1 MADVQI
7 EGLEFDI
14 SADSGK
20 ASQSLDG
27 LISTLQSLKSAVK
40 GNGLKSLSENLS
52 AISNIKIS
60 DATINSIN
68 RFADSLK
75 NLSSVSGSLKDV
87 AKIVKAQNPVPKVNP
102 TTPQETSV
110 TPKESGVEMS
120 QGGTQ
125 EATNSARKL
134 ANSLSSTKTE
144 AASAGNTIKNAL
156 GSLGSLALNKLK
168 SATRSAAGEFG
179 NLAKQA
185 MKIGGS
191 ALLSPI
197 TAPIKAL
204 GSLKEQFASVSKA
217 VTGLLRSFGR
227 IAMYRAIRFFFS
239 QLTGAI
245 KEGIN
250 NLYQYSSL
258 MGGTFKGSMDSLA
271 SSFQYLKNSMGAMVA
286 PIINAIAPAVDY
298 LIGKFVALLNIIN
311 QFFARLSGASF
322 FTKAKKQAV
331 SYGSA
336 VGSAGKA
343 IGGAGK
349 AAKQAAK
356 DIKDATI
363 GIDELNIIQQKD
375 RNGGGSGGGSGGGG
389 GASIPDYGSM
399 FEKVPID
406 SGIKDFTDKLK
417 EAIDKGDWKSV
428 GTLLGNKFNELMDSV
443 NWYGLGRK
451 IGYGINGA
459 VQSAYWFLKIADFKK
474 LGNHIAKFFNG
485 AMSEID
491 FSFVG
496 RLLVRKVTAE
506 IDLLIGFLEELDWG
520 LVGKSLGNFF
530 KGAFDEAYEWIT
542 SYDWGKMADSVY
554 KNLKK
559 FLLGID
565 FAGVAQSF
573 FRALGAALGAAVSFV
588 ATFVADVAADII
600 KYFKQYIN
608 TDGDKHWW
616 EIGADIIKGIF
627 EGIWNAIKNI
637 RIWIYNNVFKPFIDG
652 FKKAFGIHSPSTVMK
667 EQGGYI
673 IDGLLEGL
681 LTFPKKIAKTVK
693 EWGKKLIDWFTG
705 GDGNGNIVDRFKQKA
720 SDIVGG
726 FRDKI
731 GSTYTTVKT
740 NVSNWAQGVRDW
752 FSGTSF
758 GKINKDTFSNFASG
772 AIEGFRT
779 KIGNAYTTVKSNV
792 TTWARSV
799 RDWFS
804 GSSHGDVNA
813 NRFST
818 FAGNVIEGFRTKI
831 GNAYTN
837 TKSNIIT
844 WANNVKEWFSGSS
857 YGDVNSS
864 RFSTFANNVIE
875 GFRTKIGNAYTNT
888 RSNMQTWANNVK
900 NWFSNIAN
908 NTAFGTFAT
917 NVINGF
923 KDKIGSGYTA
933 AKSTMVTFANSV
945 KNWFEKPDG
954 ASLVSKFVDI
964 GANVIR
970 GFINGVNSLWN
981 SAMNRIREFG
991 RSVISAGK
999 TGTQEKSPSR
1009 AFRQIGAYVIEGF
1022 NLGLE
1027 DVIPSSYRTM
1037 SQWTKNISSYKPQV
1051 AFAVDGSALTA
1062 YDPTAYVRNV
1072 SADVNTQTSI
1082 SVNGLQSSMED
1093 FYKDYIEPTFVRMA
1107 DDVKRQADKSEK
1119 TVVQIGNRVITDEV
1133 NRQKKAN
1140 GYSFT
1145 D

>member
-7 EGLEFDI
+7 EGLQFDI

-20 ASQSLDG
+20 ASQSLNG
-27 LISTLQSLKSAVK
+27 LISTLQSLKSAIN

-60 DATINSIN
+60 EATISSIN
-68 RFADSLK
+68 RLADSLK
-75 NLSSVSGSLKDV
+75 NLSSASGSLKDV
-87 AKIVKAQNPVPKVNP
+87 ARIVKVQNTVPKVNS
-102 TTPQETSV
+102 TTPQGTSV
-110 TPKESGVEMS
+110 TPKESGVETS

-125 EATNSARKL
+125 EATNSAGRL
-134 ANSLSSTKTE
+134 ASILSSIKTK
-144 AASAGNTIKNAL
+144 AASAGNAIKNAL
-156 GSLGSLALNKLK
+156 GSVGRSALNKLK
-168 SATRSAAGEFG
+168 SSVGSVASELGKLT
-179 NLAKQA
+179 KQA
-185 MKIGGS
+185 VKIGGGV
-191 ALLSPI
+191 LLSPMQ
-197 TAPIKAL
+197 APLKSL
-204 GSLKEQFASVSKA
+204 GSLKEQFASASKA

-227 IAMYRAIRFFFS
+227 IAMYRAIRAFFS
-239 QLTGAI
+239 QLTGSI

-322 FTKAKKQAV
+322 FTRAKKQAV

-336 VGSAGKA
+336 V
-343 IGGAGK
+343 GGAGK

-356 DIKDATI
+356 DIKDATT

-375 RNGGGSGGGSGGGG
+375 NANGGSGGGG
-389 GASIPDYGSM
+389 GASTPDYGSM

-417 EAIDKGDWKSV
+417 AAIDKGDWKSV
-428 GTLLGNKFNELMDSV
+428 GTLLGNKFNELIDSV
-443 NWYGLGRK
+443 NWNGLGKK

-459 VQSAYWFLKIADFKK
+459 VQSAYWFLKTADFKN
-474 LGNHIAKFFNG
+474 LGNHIADFMNG

-496 RLLVRKVTAE
+496 RSLVRGVTAGL
-506 IDLLIGFLEELDWG
+506 DLLIGFLGGLDWG
-520 LVGKSLGNFF
+520 LVGKSLGDFLR
-530 KGAFDEAYEWIT
+530 GAFDEAYEWIT

-559 FLLGID
+559 YLLGTD
-565 FAGVAQSF
+565 FSGVARSF
-573 FRALGAALGAAVSFV
+573 FKAFGAALGAAVSFV
-588 ATFVADVAADII
+588 ATFVADVGTDIVN
-600 KYFKQYIN
+600 YFKQYIN
-608 TDGDKHWW
+608 TNGDKHWW

-627 EGIWNAIKNI
+627 EGIWDAIKNI
-637 RIWIYNNVFKPFIDG
+637 GTWIYDNILKPFIDG
-652 FKKAFGIHSPSTVMK
+652 FKDAFGIHSPSTVMK

-681 LTFPKKIAKTVK
+681 LEFPKKIAKTVK
-693 EWGKKLIDWFTG
+693 EWGKNLIEWFTG
-705 GDGNGNIVDRFKQKA
+705 GDGNGNIVDKFKQKA
-720 SDIVGG
+720 SDIVEG

-740 NVSNWAQGVRDW
+740 NVSDWAKGIKDW
-752 FSGTSF
+752 FEEHVNISNWQKSAGDIISGF
-758 GKINKDTFSNFASG
+758 KD
-772 AIEGFRT
+772 
-779 KIGNAYTTVKSNV
+779 KVGNT
-792 TTWARSV
+792 
-799 RDWFS
+799 
-804 GSSHGDVNA
+804 
-813 NRFST
+813 
-818 FAGNVIEGFRTKI
+818 
-831 GNAYTN
+831 YTN
-837 TKSNIIT
+837 TKSNITT
-844 WANNVKEWFSGSS
+844 WAQSVRDWFSGSS
-857 YGDVNSS
+857 YGDVNAN

-875 GFRTKIGNAYTNT
+875 GFRTKIGSTYTTT

-900 NWFSNIAN
+900 SWFSDIAS
-908 NTAFGTFAT
+908 NTAFGTFASD
-917 NVINGF
+917 VINGF
-923 KDKIGSGYTA
+923 KDKIGSIYIN
-933 AKSTMVTFANSV
+933 AKSVMITFANSV

-954 ASLVSKFVDI
+954 ASLVDKFKDI
-964 GANVIR
+964 GSNVIH
-970 GFINGVNSLWN
+970 GFINGVNSLWD
-981 SAMNRIREFG
+981 SAMSRIKEFG
-991 RSVISAGK
+991 RSIIRKGK
-999 TGTQEKSPSR
+999 EGTEERSPSR

-1037 SQWTKNISSYKPQV
+1037 SQWTKNISSYRPQV

-1062 YDPTAYVRNV
+1062 YDPTAYVRGL

-1082 SVNGLQSSMED
+1082 SMNGLQSSMED
-1093 FYKDYIEPTFVRMA
+1093 FYRDYIEPTFMRMA
-1107 DDVKRQADKSEK
+1107 DDVKRQADKSER

>member
-1 MADVQI
+1 MAGVQI

-40 GNGLKSLSENLS
+40 GNGLKSLANNLAS
-52 AISNIKIS
+52 ISHIKIS
-60 DATINSIN
+60 NETINSIN
-68 RFADSLK
+68 RLADSLK

-87 AKIVKAQNPVPKVNP
+87 ARIVRAQNPVPKVTP
-102 TTPQETSV
+102 TTTQETTA
-110 TPKESGVEMS
+110 TPKESGVETS

-125 EATNSARKL
+125 RATNSAGRL
-134 ANSLSSTKTE
+134 ASILGSIKNG
-144 AASAGNTIKNAL
+144 AQSAGNAIKNAL
-156 GSLGSLALNKLK
+156 GSVGSYALNKLK
-168 SATRSAAGEFG
+168 SSVSSVTSEFRKLTR
-179 NLAKQA
+179 QTV
-185 MKIGGS
+185 KIGGS

-217 VTGLLRSFGR
+217 VTGLLNSFGR

-271 SSFQYLKNSMGAMVA
+271 SSFQYLKNSMGAMAA

-322 FTKAKKQAV
+322 FTRAKKQAV

-336 VGSAGKA
+336 V
-343 IGGAGK
+343 GGAGK

-356 DIKDATI
+356 DIKDATT

-375 RNGGGSGGGSGGGG
+375 NANGGSGGGG
-389 GASIPDYGSM
+389 GASTPDYGSM

-417 EAIDKGDWKSV
+417 AAIDKGDWKSV

-443 NWYGLGRK
+443 NWNGLGRK

-459 VQSAYWFLKIADFKK
+459 VQSAYWFLKTADFKK
-474 LGNHIAKFFNG
+474 LGKHIADFMNG

-496 RLLVRKVTAE
+496 RLLVRGVTAGL
-506 IDLLIGFLEELDWG
+506 DLLIGFLGGLDWG
-520 LVGKSLGNFF
+520 LVGKSLGDFLR
-530 KGAFDEAYEWIT
+530 GAFDEAYEWIT

-565 FAGVAQSF
+565 FSTLAQSF
-573 FRALGAALGAAVSFV
+573 FRMLGAALGAAVSFIG
-588 ATFVADVAADII
+588 TFVADVVGDIVD
-600 KYFKQYIN
+600 YFKQYIN

-627 EGIWNAIKNI
+627 EGIWNAIKNVGK
-637 RIWIYNNVFKPFIDG
+637 WIYNNVFKPFIDG
-652 FKKAFGIHSPSTVMK
+652 FKNAFGIHSPSTVMK

-681 LTFPKKIAKTVK
+681 LEFPKKIAKIVK
-693 EWGKKLIDWFTG
+693 EWGKDLLDWFTG
-705 GDGNGNIVDRFKQKA
+705 GDGNGNIIDKFKQKA
-720 SDIVGG
+720 SDIVEG
-726 FRDKI
+726 FKTKI
-731 GSTYTTVKT
+731 GSTYTDTKSNITTWAKGVKDWFGEHV
-740 NVSNWAQGVRDW
+740 NVSNWQQSAGDII
-752 FSGTSF
+752 SGF
-758 GKINKDTFSNFASG
+758 KDKVGST
-772 AIEGFRT
+772 
-779 KIGNAYTTVKSNV
+779 YTTVKSNV
-792 TTWARSV
+792 TTWAQS
-799 RDWFS
+799 
-804 GSSHGDVNA
+804 
-813 NRFST
+813 
-818 FAGNVIEGFRTKI
+818 
-831 GNAYTN
+831 
-837 TKSNIIT
+837 
-844 WANNVKEWFSGSS
+844 VKEWFNGSS

-864 RFSTFANNVIE
+864 RFSTFAGNTIE
-875 GFRTKIGNAYTNT
+875 GFRTKIGSAYTST
-888 RSNMQTWANNVK
+888 RSNMQTWATNVK
-900 NWFSNIAN
+900 SWFSGIASN
-908 NTAFGTFAT
+908 SAFGTLAT

-923 KDKIGSGYTA
+923 KDKIGKDYTT
-933 AKSTMVTFANSV
+933 AKSSMTTFANSV
-945 KNWFEKPDG
+945 KSWFEKPDG
-954 ASLVSKFVDI
+954 TSLVDKFKDI
-964 GANVIR
+964 GSNVIQ
-970 GFINGVNSLWN
+970 GFINGVNSLWD
-981 SAMNRIREFG
+981 SAMRRIKEFG
-991 RSVISAGK
+991 RSIIGK
-999 TGTQEKSPSR
+999 GKEGTEERSPSR
-1009 AFRQIGAYVIEGF
+1009 AFRKIGAFVIEGF
-1022 NLGLE
+1022 NIGLE

-1037 SQWTKNISSYKPQV
+1037 SQWTKNISSYRPQV

-1107 DDVKRQADKSEK
+1107 DDVKRQADKSER

>member
-20 ASQSLDG
+20 ASQSLNG
-27 LISTLQSLKSAVK
+27 LISTLQSLKSAIK
-40 GNGLKSLSENLS
+40 GNGLKSMANSLS

-60 DATINSIN
+60 DDTINSIN
-68 RFADSLK
+68 RLADSLK
-75 NLSSVSGSLKDV
+75 NLTSISSSLALKDV
-87 AKIVKAQNPVPKVNP
+87 ARIIRAQNKVPKVNP
-102 TTPQETSV
+102 TTQNVDST
-110 TPKESGVEMS
+110 TPKESDVETS
-120 QGGTQ
+120 SGGIQ
-125 EATNSARKL
+125 EAANSAGRL
-134 ANSLSSTKTE
+134 AGILGSIKSG
-144 AASAGNTIKNAL
+144 AASAGNAIKNAL
-156 GSLGSLALNKLK
+156 GSVGSSALNKLK
-168 SATRSAAGEFG
+168 SSVGSVASELGKLT
-179 NLAKQA
+179 KQA
-185 MKIGGS
+185 VKIGGGV
-191 ALLSPI
+191 LLSPI
-197 TAPIKAL
+197 QAPIKAL
-204 GSLKEQFASVSKA
+204 GSLKEQFASASKA

-322 FTKAKKQAV
+322 FTRAKKQAV

-336 VGSAGKA
+336 V
-343 IGGAGK
+343 GGAGK

-356 DIKDATI
+356 DIKDATT

-375 RNGGGSGGGSGGGG
+375 NANGGSGGGG
-389 GASIPDYGSM
+389 GASTPDYGSM

-417 EAIDKGDWKSV
+417 AAIDKGDWKSV
-428 GTLLGNKFNELMDSV
+428 GTLLGNKFNELVDSV
-443 NWYGLGRK
+443 DWNGFGK
-451 IGYGINGA
+451 KVGYGINGA
-459 VQSAYWFLKIADFKK
+459 VQSAYWFLKTADFKK
-474 LGNHIAKFFNG
+474 LGNHIASFLNG

-496 RLLVRKVTAE
+496 RLLVRGVTAGL
-506 IDLLIGFLEELDWG
+506 DLLIGFLGGLDWG
-520 LVGKSLGNFF
+520 LVGKSLGDFL

-565 FAGVAQSF
+565 FAGVARSF
-573 FRALGAALGAAVSFV
+573 FRALGAALGAAVSFIG
-588 ATFVADVAADII
+588 TFVADVATDII

-637 RIWIYNNVFKPFIDG
+637 GNWIYDNVFKPFIDG
-652 FKKAFGIHSPSTVMK
+652 FKAAFGIHSPSTVMK

-681 LTFPKKIAKTVK
+681 LKFPKKIAKTVK
-693 EWGKKLIDWFTG
+693 EWGKNLIDWFTG
-705 GDGNGNIVDRFKQKA
+705 GDGNGNIVDKFKQKA

-726 FRDKI
+726 FRDKV

-740 NVSNWAQGVRDW
+740 NVSNWAKGVKDW
-752 FSGTSF
+752 FGEHVNVSNWQQSAGDIISGF
-758 GKINKDTFSNFASG
+758 KDKVGST
-772 AIEGFRT
+772 
-779 KIGNAYTTVKSNV
+779 YTTVKSNV
-792 TTWARSV
+792 TTWAQGV

-804 GSSHGDVNA
+804 GSSYGDVNS

-818 FAGNVIEGFRTKI
+818 FAGNVIEGFKTKI

-837 TKSNIIT
+837 TKSGITT
-844 WANNVKEWFSGSS
+844 WASNVKEWFSGSS

-900 NWFSNIAN
+900 NWFSNIAS

-923 KDKIGSGYTA
+923 KDKIGKDYTT
-933 AKSTMVTFANSV
+933 AKSSMTTFANSV
-945 KNWFEKPDG
+945 KSWFEKPDG
-954 ASLVSKFVDI
+954 TSLVDKFKDI
-964 GANVIR
+964 GSNVIQ
-970 GFINGVNSLWN
+970 GFINGVNSLWD
-981 SAMNRIREFG
+981 SAMRRIKEFG
-991 RSVISAGK
+991 RSIISKGK
-999 TGTQEKSPSR
+999 EGTEERSPSR
-1009 AFRQIGAYVIEGF
+1009 AFRKIGAFVIEGF

-1037 SQWTKNISSYKPQV
+1037 SQWTKNISSYRPQV

-1107 DDVKRQADKSEK
+1107 DDVKRQADKSER

-1140 GYSFT
+1140 GYNFT

>member
-40 GNGLKSLSENLS
+40 GNELKSLANNLAS
-52 AISNIKIS
+52 ISHIKIS
-60 DATINSIN
+60 NDTINSIN
-68 RFADSLK
+68 RLADSLK

-87 AKIVKAQNPVPKVNP
+87 ARIVRVQNPVPKVNP

-125 EATNSARKL
+125 EVTNSAGRF
-134 ANSLSSTKTE
+134 ANALSSIKTG
-144 AASAGNTIKNAL
+144 AASAGNAIKTAL
-156 GSLGSLALNKLK
+156 GSAGSVALNKLK
-168 SATRSAAGEFG
+168 SAVNSTASEFRK
-179 NLAKQA
+179 LAKQA
-185 MKIGGS
+185 VKIGGS

-197 TAPIKAL
+197 TALIKAL
-204 GSLKEQFASVSKA
+204 GSLKEQFAAASKA

-322 FTKAKKQAV
+322 FTRAKKQAV

-336 VGSAGKA
+336 V
-343 IGGAGK
+343 GGAGK

-356 DIKDATI
+356 DIKDATT

-375 RNGGGSGGGSGGGG
+375 NANGGSGGGG
-389 GASIPDYGSM
+389 GASTPDYGSM

-417 EAIDKGDWKSV
+417 AAINEGDWKSV

-443 NWYGLGRK
+443 NWNGLGRK

-459 VQSAYWFLKIADFKK
+459 VQSAYWFLKTADFKK
-474 LGNHIAKFFNG
+474 LGKHIADFMNG

-496 RLLVRKVTAE
+496 RSLVRGVTAGL
-506 IDLLIGFLEELDWG
+506 DLLIGFLGGLDWG
-520 LVGKSLGNFF
+520 LVGKSLGDFL

-542 SYDWGKMADSVY
+542 SYDWGKMADSAY

-565 FAGVAQSF
+565 FAGVARSF
-573 FRALGAALGAAVSFV
+573 FRALGAALGAAVSFIG
-588 ATFVADVAADII
+588 TFVADVATDII
-600 KYFKQYIN
+600 EYFKQYIN
-608 TDGDKHWW
+608 TDGDEHWW

-637 RIWIYNNVFKPFIDG
+637 GVWIYDNVFKPFIDG
-652 FKKAFGIHSPSTVMK
+652 FKNAFGIHSPSTVMK

-673 IDGLLEGL
+673 IDGLREGL
-681 LTFPKKIAKTVK
+681 LEFPKKIAKTVK

-705 GDGNGNIVDRFKQKA
+705 GDGNGNIVDKFKQKA

-731 GSTYTTVKT
+731 GSTHTTVKT
-740 NVSNWAQGVRDW
+740 NVSNWAKGVKDWFGEHVNVSNWQKSAGDIITGFKDKVGNTYTTVKGNITTWAQGVRDW

-758 GKINKDTFSNFASG
+758 GKINKDTFSNFASDT
-772 AIEGFRT
+772 IEGFRT
-779 KIGNAYTTVKSNV
+779 KIGNAYTNVKSNV
-792 TTWARSV
+792 TTWASSV

-804 GSSHGDVNA
+804 GSSYGDVNA

-818 FAGNVIEGFRTKI
+818 FAGNT
-831 GNAYTN
+831 
-837 TKSNIIT
+837 
-844 WANNVKEWFSGSS
+844 
-857 YGDVNSS
+857 
-864 RFSTFANNVIE
+864 IE

-900 NWFSNIAN
+900 NWFSNIAS

-923 KDKIGSGYTA
+923 KDKIGKDYTT
-933 AKSTMVTFANSV
+933 AKSSMTTFANSV
-945 KNWFEKPDG
+945 KSWFEKPDG
-954 ASLVSKFVDI
+954 TSLVDKFKDI
-964 GANVIR
+964 GSNVIQ
-970 GFINGVNSLWN
+970 GFINGVNSLRD
-981 SAMNRIREFG
+981 SAMRRIKEFG
-991 RSVISAGK
+991 RSIISKGK
-999 TGTQEKSPSR
+999 EGTEEHSPSR
-1009 AFRQIGAYVIEGF
+1009 AFRKIGAFVIEGF

-1037 SQWTKNISSYKPQV
+1037 SQWTKNISSYRPQV
-1051 AFAVDGSALTA
+1051 ALAVDGSALTA

-1107 DDVKRQADKSEK
+1107 DDVKRQADKSER

>member
-27 LISTLQSLKSAVK
+27 LISTLQSLKSAIK

-60 DATINSIN
+60 NDTINSIN
-68 RFADSLK
+68 RLADSLK

-87 AKIVKAQNPVPKVNP
+87 ARIVRAQNPVPKVTP
-102 TTPQETSV
+102 ATTQETSV

-125 EATNSARKL
+125 EVTNSAGRL
-134 ANSLSSTKTE
+134 ANALSSIKTG
-144 AASAGNTIKNAL
+144 AASAGNAIKTAL
-156 GSLGSLALNKLK
+156 GSAGSVALNKLK
-168 SATRSAAGEFG
+168 SAVNSTASEFRK
-179 NLAKQA
+179 LAKPA
-185 MKIGGS
+185 VKIGGS

-197 TAPIKAL
+197 TTPIKAL
-204 GSLKEQFASVSKA
+204 GGLKEQFAAASKA
-217 VTGLLRSFGR
+217 ATGLLRSFGR
-227 IAMYRAIRFFFS
+227 IAMYRAIRAFFS
-239 QLTGAI
+239 LLTGAI

-322 FTKAKKQAV
+322 FTRAKKQAV

-336 VGSAGKA
+336 V
-343 IGGAGK
+343 GGAGK

-356 DIKDATI
+356 DIKDATT

-375 RNGGGSGGGSGGGG
+375 NASGGSGGGG
-389 GASIPDYGSM
+389 GASTPDYGSM
-399 FEKVPID
+399 FETVPID

-417 EAIDKGDWKSV
+417 AAIDAGDWKSV
-428 GTLLGNKFNELMDSV
+428 GTLLGNKFNELMDSI
-443 NWYGLGRK
+443 NWYEFGEK

-459 VQSAYWFLKIADFKK
+459 VQSAYWFLKTADFKK
-474 LGNHIAKFFNG
+474 LGNHIAESMNG
-485 AMSEID
+485 ALSEID

-496 RLLVRKVTAE
+496 RLLVSGVTAGL
-506 IDLLIGFLEELDWG
+506 DLLIGFLGGLDWE
-520 LVGKSLGNFF
+520 LVGKSLGDFLR
-530 KGAFDEAYEWIT
+530 GAFDEAYEWII

-554 KNLKK
+554 ENLKK

-565 FAGVAQSF
+565 FTTLAQSF
-573 FRALGAALGAAVSFV
+573 FKMLGAAFGAAVSFIG
-588 ATFVADVAADII
+588 TFVEDVVRDIVD
-600 KYFKQYIN
+600 YFKQYIN
-608 TDGDKHWW
+608 TDGDKNWW

-627 EGIWNAIKNI
+627 EGIWDAIKNI
-637 RIWIYNNVFKPFIDG
+637 GKWIYDNVFKPFIDG
-652 FKKAFGIHSPSTVMK
+652 FKDAFGIHSPSTVMK
-667 EQGGYI
+667 EQSGYI

-681 LTFPKKIAKTVK
+681 LGFPKKIAKTVK

-705 GDGNGNIVDRFKQKA
+705 GDGNGNIVDKFKQKA

-731 GSTYTTVKT
+731 ESTYTTVKT
-740 NVSNWAQGVRDW
+740 NVSNWAKGVKDW
-752 FSGTSF
+752 FGEHVNVSNWQKSAGDIISGF
-758 GKINKDTFSNFASG
+758 KDKVGST
-772 AIEGFRT
+772 
-779 KIGNAYTTVKSNV
+779 YTTVKSNV
-792 TTWARSV
+792 TTWAQSV
-799 RDWFS
+799 KD
-804 GSSHGDVNA
+804 
-813 NRFST
+813 
-818 FAGNVIEGFRTKI
+818 
-831 GNAYTN
+831 
-837 TKSNIIT
+837 
-844 WANNVKEWFSGSS
+844 WFSGSS
-857 YGDVNSS
+857 YGDVNSNK
-864 RFSTFANNVIE
+864 FS
-875 GFRTKIGNAYTNT
+875 
-888 RSNMQTWANNVK
+888 
-900 NWFSNIAN
+900 
-908 NTAFGTFAT
+908 TFAT

-923 KDKIGSGYTA
+923 KDKIGKDYTT
-933 AKSTMVTFANSV
+933 AKSSMTTFANSV
-945 KNWFEKPDG
+945 KSWFKKPDDT
-954 ASLVSKFVDI
+954 SLVDKFKDI
-964 GANVIR
+964 GSNVIQ
-970 GFINGVNSLWN
+970 GFIDGVNSLWD
-981 SAMNRIREFG
+981 SAMSRIKDFG
-991 RSVISAGK
+991 RNIISKGK
-999 TGTQEKSPSR
+999 EGTEERSPSR
-1009 AFRQIGAYVIEGF
+1009 AFRKIGAFVIEGF

-1037 SQWTKNISSYKPQV
+1037 SQWTKNISSYRPQV

-1062 YDPTAYVRNV
+1062 YDPTAYVRGL

-1082 SVNGLQSSMED
+1082 SMNGLQSSMED
-1093 FYKDYIEPTFVRMA
+1093 FYRDYIEPTFVRMA
-1107 DDVKRQADKSEK
+1107 DDVKRQADKSER

>member
-40 GNGLKSLSENLS
+40 GNELKSLANNLAS
-52 AISNIKIS
+52 ISHIKIS
-60 DATINSIN
+60 NDTINSIN
-68 RFADSLK
+68 RLADSLK

-87 AKIVKAQNPVPKVNP
+87 ARIVRAQNPVPKVTP
-102 TTPQETSV
+102 ATTQENTA

-125 EATNSARKL
+125 EATNSAGRL
-134 ANSLSSTKTE
+134 AGILGSIKSG
-144 AASAGNTIKNAL
+144 AASAGNAIKNAL
-156 GSLGSLALNKLK
+156 GFVGSSALNKLK
-168 SATRSAAGEFG
+168 SSVGSVASELGKLT
-179 NLAKQA
+179 KQA
-185 MKIGGS
+185 VKIGGGV
-191 ALLSPI
+191 LLSPMQ
-197 TAPIKAL
+197 APLKAL
-204 GSLKEQFASVSKA
+204 GSLKEQFTSVSKA
-217 VTGLLRSFGR
+217 VTGLFHSFGR

-271 SSFQYLKNSMGAMVA
+271 SSFQYLKNSMGAMAA

-322 FTKAKKQAV
+322 FTRAKKQAV

-336 VGSAGKA
+336 V
-343 IGGAGK
+343 GGAGK

-356 DIKDATI
+356 DIKDATT

-375 RNGGGSGGGSGGGG
+375 NANGGSGGGG
-389 GASIPDYGSM
+389 GASTPDYGSM

-417 EAIDKGDWKSV
+417 AAIDKGDWKSV

-443 NWYGLGRK
+443 NWNGLGRK

-459 VQSAYWFLKIADFKK
+459 VQSAYWFLKTADFKK
-474 LGNHIAKFFNG
+474 LGNHIASFLNG

-496 RLLVRKVTAE
+496 RLLVRGVTAGL
-506 IDLLIGFLEELDWG
+506 DLLIGFLGGLDWG
-520 LVGKSLGNFF
+520 LVGKSLGDFLR
-530 KGAFDEAYEWIT
+530 GAFDEAYEWIT

-565 FAGVAQSF
+565 FAGVARSF
-573 FRALGAALGAAVSFV
+573 FRALGAALGAAVSFIG
-588 ATFVADVAADII
+588 TFVADVATDII

-616 EIGADIIKGIF
+616 EIGVDIIKGIF

-637 RIWIYNNVFKPFIDG
+637 GVWIYDNVFKPFIDG
-652 FKKAFGIHSPSTVMK
+652 FKAAFGIHSPSTVMK

-681 LTFPKKIAKTVK
+681 LEFPKKIAKTVK
-693 EWGKKLIDWFTG
+693 EWGKDLLDWFTG
-705 GDGNGNIVDRFKQKA
+705 GDGNGNIVDKFKQKA

-740 NVSNWAQGVRDW
+740 NVSNWAKGVKDW
-752 FSGTSF
+752 FGEHVNVSNWQKSAGDIITGF
-758 GKINKDTFSNFASG
+758 KD
-772 AIEGFRT
+772 
-779 KIGNAYTTVKSNV
+779 KVGNAYTT
-792 TTWARSV
+792 
-799 RDWFS
+799 
-804 GSSHGDVNA
+804 
-813 NRFST
+813 
-818 FAGNVIEGFRTKI
+818 
-831 GNAYTN
+831 
-837 TKSNIIT
+837 
-844 WANNVKEWFSGSS
+844 
-857 YGDVNSS
+857 
-864 RFSTFANNVIE
+864 
-875 GFRTKIGNAYTNT
+875 T
-888 RSNMQTWANNVK
+888 RSNMQTWATNVK
-900 NWFSNIAN
+900 SWFSGIASN
-908 NTAFGTFAT
+908 SAFGTLAT

-923 KDKIGSGYTA
+923 KDKIGKDYTT
-933 AKSTMVTFANSV
+933 AKSSMTTFANSV
-945 KNWFEKPDG
+945 KSWFEKPDG
-954 ASLVSKFVDI
+954 TSLVDKFKDI
-964 GANVIR
+964 GSNVIQ
-970 GFINGVNSLWN
+970 GFINGVNSLWD
-981 SAMNRIREFG
+981 SAMRRIKEFG
-991 RSVISAGK
+991 RSIIGK
-999 TGTQEKSPSR
+999 GKEGTEERSPSR
-1009 AFRQIGAYVIEGF
+1009 AFRKIGAFVIEGF

-1037 SQWTKNISSYKPQV
+1037 SQWTKNISSYRPQV

-1107 DDVKRQADKSEK
+1107 DDVKRQADKSER